1 MYATDWRPDRSMSRT
16 GCTKSTAPGPSQT
29 NSCTGRREST
39 GFTRLLVANIHLM
52 QDDASAIQTG
62 T

>member
-1 MYATDWRPDRSMSRT
+1 MYATDWRPRPVDVPHRMHQIDR
-16 GCTKSTAPGPSQT
+16 AGPSQT

-39 GFTRLLVANIHLM
+39 RFTRLLVANIHLM